1 MATRSNSKFTARG
14 DGLQRL
20 LQLGQDLRRRPAV
33 KVGVFAA
40 TAIQV
45 RPAKTKV
52 RRRTTTTRTTG
63 YGVSKETRI
72 TSVEHEGP
80 SAGGRS
86 SLTNLE
92 IAIVNH
98 FGTLDGH
105 VPGRPFLTQ
114 TADAKRGAWLG
125 LLEKVLLKVVKGA
138 LTLRDALELVGM
150 QAAAD
155 VKRTIRAGMS
165 PPNAEST
172 IKAKGSSKPLIN
184 TGQLLNGISH
194 QVEGA

>member
-1 MATRSNSKFTARG
+1 MV
-14 DGLQRL
+14 
-20 LQLGQDLRRRPAV
+20 QLGQDLRRRPSV

-52 RRRTTTTRTTG
+52 RKRTTTTRTPG
-63 YGVSKETRI
+63 YGVSKETRV
-72 TSVEHEGP
+72 TSVEHEGA
-80 SAGGRS
+80 SAGGRGA
-86 SLTNLE
+86 LTNLE
-92 IAIVNH
+92 IAIINH

-105 VPGRPFLTQ
+105 VPSRPFLTS
-114 TADAKRGAWLG
+114 TADAKRKAWMD
-125 LLEKVLLKVVKGA
+125 LLSAVLVKIVKGT

-172 IKAKGSSKPLIN
+172 IRMKGSSKPLIN
-184 TGQLLNGISH
+184 TSQLVNGISH